1 MPASYSM
8 PADTWELPEN
18 VGSEESTPGE
28 RLTGAKEEQMAG
40 VKDEGILIRD
50 ESFVKF
56 ERLLNKAENEGRIDG
71 PCKCL
76 VCGMRYMVKEEAENC
91 CKVNP

>member
-1 MPASYSM
+1 MSASYSM
-8 PADTWELPEN
+8 PPVTWDLPEKT
-18 VGSEESTPGE
+18 GSEESTPGG